1 MLIIAMLS
9 FVTAFIISYI
19 LTRYWIDVAKKVGI
33 VGKDMNKKGEVMVP
47 EAGGIGFVMGTTIG
61 ILLFIAYLTFIVK
74 SYTENVSLLAVV
86 STTLLAGFI
95 GILDDLGGWKKG
107 LPPYIK
113 VLFTFA
119 PAIPLMA
126 INAGFSTMEIPFIGK
141 IRLGVLYPLLAVP
154 IGVVGATNAV
164 NMIAGLNGL
173 EAGMVSI
180 ILFTLGV
187 VAFTHHL
194 NVPLT
199 LSASGLGAALGFLYW
214 NRYPAKVFPGDV
226 FTYSAGAFIA
236 SIAIV
241 GNMEKVALFL
251 FIPYFIELMLFL
263 RGLKD
268 GVYKESWG
276 IPTDKGIKPP
286 YEKVYSITH
295 LAMKIQIKLRGYA
308 TERDT
313 VLLILGFEGALAI
326 LAIILWG

>member
-1 MLIIAMLS
+1 MIITTLS
-9 FVTAFIISYI
+9 FSIALIISYT
-19 LTRYWIDVAKKVGI
+19 LTKYWIEIAKKVGI
-33 VGKDMNKKGEVMVP
+33 VGKDMNKKGEVWVP
-47 EAGGIGFVMGTTIG
+47 EAGGMGFVLGTVIG
-61 ILLFIAYLTFIVK
+61 ILIYIAYLTFIMK
-74 SYTENVSLLAVV
+74 TYTQNVTLLAVV

-107 LPPYIK
+107 LPPYVK
-113 VLFTFA
+113 VLFTLA

-126 INAGFSTMEIPFIGK
+126 VNAGFSTIEIPFVGK
-141 IRLGVLYPLLAVP
+141 IKLGILYPLLAVP

-180 ILFTLGV
+180 MLFTLAV
-187 VAFTHHL
+187 IAYNHKL
-194 NVPLT
+194 EMALT
-199 LSASGLGAALGFLYW
+199 LAASGLGAALGFLYW
-214 NRYPAKVFPGDV
+214 NKYPAKVFPGDV

-251 FIPYFIELMLFL
+251 FIPYFIELSLFI

-268 GVYKESWG
+268 GIYKESWG
-276 IPTDKGIKPP
+276 IPSDKGIKPP
-286 YEKVYSITH
+286 YNKVYSITH
-295 LAMKIQIKLRGYA
+295 LAMKIQIKMRGYA

-313 VLLILGFEGALAI
+313 VLLILSFEILLAL